1 MNDAGALV
9 LYGGGVLLGGI
20 AIARRDGSFRDGLS
34 RALEQAVLIL
44 PRLVFALIAASFIV
58 RLIPTDLVV
67 EYLGAEAGIKGIVIG
82 SLAGLVVPSGPPV
95 AFAVAASFALEGASV
110 PALVAFLTAWSVFAA
125 HRVFIFELPLLGA
138 RDGTAAFAMACHV
151 RWNRP
156 YSSCRDW
163 YSH

>member
-1 MNDAGALV
+1 M
-9 LYGGGVLLGGI
+9 
-20 AIARRDGSFRDGLS
+20 
-34 RALEQAVLIL
+34 
-44 PRLVFALIAASFIV
+44 IAASFIV

-138 RDGTAAFAMACHV
+138 RFVRLRMLSVIPLPLIAGAIAMLV
-151 RWNRP
+151 
-156 YSSCRDW
+156 SSG
-163 YSH
+163 